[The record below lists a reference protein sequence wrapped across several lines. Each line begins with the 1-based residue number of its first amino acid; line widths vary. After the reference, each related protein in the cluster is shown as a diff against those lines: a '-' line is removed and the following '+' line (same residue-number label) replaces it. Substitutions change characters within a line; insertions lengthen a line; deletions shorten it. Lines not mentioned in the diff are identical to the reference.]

1 MLNVVLYKR
10 WLSVK
15 KDRDVNKAIVGL
27 IERVD
32 SVTDTMC
39 NISVRGVNRKF
50 LVPTNKIVICFKGF
64 QFRNKKLESDYLVIP
79 ISVLQNIKSKKYIIG
94 SDVSSVLSNVDTSYL
109 VKEINMNYI
118 ENYS

>member
-1 MLNVVLYKR
+1 M
-10 WLSVK
+10 
-15 KDRDVNKAIVGL
+15 KDRDTNKAIVGL
-27 IERVD
+27 IESVD

-50 LVPTNKIVICFKGF
+50 LVPKWWVVTNKIVICFKGF

-79 ISVLQNIKSKKYIIG
+79 ISVLQDIKSKKYIVG
-94 SDVSSVLSNVDTSYL
+94 SDVSSVLSSVDTSYL
-109 VKEINMNYI
+109 VKAINMNYI

>member
-1 MLNVVLYKR
+1 M
-10 WLSVK
+10 
-15 KDRDVNKAIVGL
+15 KDRYVNKAIVGM
-27 IERVD
+27 ID
-32 SVTDTMC
+32 SVDDITDTMC
-39 NISVRGVNRKF
+39 NILIHGINRKF
-50 LVPTNKIVICFKGF
+50 LVPKWWTVTNKVVVCFKGF

-79 ISVLQNIKSKKYIIG
+79 ISVLQNIKSKKYIVG

>member
-1 MLNVVLYKR
+1 M
-10 WLSVK
+10 
-15 KDRDVNKAIVGL
+15 KDRDVNKAIVGM
-27 IERVD
+27 ID
-32 SVTDTMC
+32 SVDTITDTMC

-50 LVPTNKIVICFKGF
+50 LVPKWWTVNNKIVVCFKGF
-64 QFRNKKLESDYLVIP
+64 QFRNKKLECDYMVIP
-79 ISVLQNIKSKKYIIG
+79 ISVLQNIKSKKYIVG